1 MGNVQTISDYLSQQL
16 YAHGVRH
23 VFGVPGDYILGFFH
37 DLERSKLNVINTCDE
52 QGAGF
57 AADAYARMRGLG
69 VVCVTYC
76 VGGLKLANTT
86 AQAFAEQSPVIVI
99 SGSPGTKERIKNP
112 LLHHKVRDFDTQLK
126 VFEQLTVATTVLNN
140 PDIAFQEIDRV
151 FAAAVRYKRPVYIEL
166 PRDMV
171 SIQVAQRRLS
181 PMYSEMSDPDVL
193 REAIR
198 EAEALINKAQRP
210 VIIAG
215 VELNRFGLRDA
226 LLQFIDTTNIPVA
239 STLLS
244 KSVIT
249 ERHPRYLGVY
259 EGAICHEGVRAYV
272 ESSDCLILLGT
283 FLTETDLGIFTANL
297 EKGRSIYVTS
307 EKTSISYHTYEGVF
321 LHDFIYGLL
330 KANIRRREPDDIPHP
345 SILPSFHLVPG
356 KRITVQRLFERLNT
370 FIDDKTVVI
379 ADTGD
384 SMFAAADLCIH
395 SAIEFHAPAY
405 YTSMG
410 FAVPAS
416 IGIQLARPELRPLVL
431 VGDGAFQM
439 TGMEL
444 ATVARFNLNPIVV
457 VLNNQGYGTERPMMD
472 GTFNDLQPWQYSR
485 IPEIIGAGRGFT
497 IETEDQLEESL
508 QASRENTKSFCILD
522 VHLDPHDSSSALQ
535 RLTSMLAKQIKPEQ
549 QRRLL
554 NGEMPHKCSAM
565 QSY

>member
-1 MGNVQTISDYLSQQL
+1 MGTVQTISDYLIQQL
-16 YAHGVRH
+16 YAYGVRH
-23 VFGVPGDYILGFFH
+23 VFGVPGDYVLRFFH
-37 DLERSKLNVINTCDE
+37 DLENSKLKVINTCDE

-76 VGGLKLANTT
+76 VGGLKIANTT
-86 AQAFAEQSPVIVI
+86 AQAFAEQSPVIII
-99 SGSPGTKERIKNP
+99 SGSPGTNERIKNP

-140 PDIAFQEIDRV
+140 PETAFQEIDRV
-151 FAAAVRYKRPVYIEL
+151 LTAAVRYKRPVYIEI

-171 SIQVAQRRLS
+171 SMQIVPRQMS
-181 PMYSEMSDPDVL
+181 PMYRETSDPHVLQEAL
-193 REAIR
+193 REA
-198 EAEALINKAQRP
+198 EDLINAAQKP

-259 EGAICHEGVRAYV
+259 EGAICHEDVRAYV

-283 FLTETDLGIFTANL
+283 FLTETDLGIFTANI

-307 EKTSISYHTYEGVF
+307 EKTSIRYHTYEGVHV
-321 LHDFIYGLL
+321 HDFIYGLL
-330 KANIRRREPDDIPHP
+330 KANIRRREPDRIPHP
-345 SILPSFHLVPG
+345 EISSQFYPVTG
-356 KRITVQRLFERLNT
+356 KQITTKRLFQRLNAFL
-370 FIDDKTVVI
+370 DDTIVVI

-384 SMFAAADLCIH
+384 ALFAAASELSIH
-395 SAIEFHAPAY
+395 SAIEFHSPAY

-416 IGIQLARPELRPLVL
+416 IGIQLASPKLRPLVL

-444 ATVARFNLNPIVV
+444 ATVARFNLNPIVI
-457 VLNNQGYGTERPMMD
+457 VLNNGGYGTERPMLD
-472 GTFNDLQPWQYSR
+472 GSFNDLCVWQYSR
-485 IPEIIGAGRGFT
+485 IPEILGTGKGF
-497 IETEDQLEESL
+497 IVETEEQLEDALE
-508 QASRENTKSFCILD
+508 ASRKHTGSFCILD
-522 VHLDPHDSSSALQ
+522 VRLGRHDYSPALQ
-535 RLTSMLAKQIKPEQ
+535 HLTSMLAQKISMK
-549 QRRLL
+549 
-554 NGEMPHKCSAM
+554 A
-565 QSY
+565 